1 MDRFLY
7 QHMAAI
13 SALRHDEEAQYAQ
26 ISQLQSQKLSLTNY
40 KGRGFS
46 VADALRSSIDA
57 ISDSASDHSKALVLA
72 ALAAYE
78 SEAAGQLQALEA
90 QEAEAQ
96 RKLHAAYDDPR
107 FQNEPYALFGV
118 WLHAGTMQFG
128 HYRAYLRNVG
138 GSGEEG
144 NRKWL
149 QFNDERVS
157 WVDEEVVLRE
167 ARGEGSLNAAYAV
180 YVKESR
186 LREWER
192 MVNESDG
199 KVFLEIPESTTEKV
213 LKNNMAVEAEK
224 PQSEVPVK
232 RIKNEY

>member
-1 MDRFLY
+1 MY
-7 QHMAAI
+7 QHKSAI
-13 SALRHDEEAQYAQ
+13 SALRLDEETQYSQ
-26 ISQLQSQKLSLTNY
+26 ISHLQSQKLSLTNY

-46 VADALRSSIDA
+46 LTAALRSSIDA
-57 ISDSASDHSKALVLA
+57 IADSPADHDKALVLA

-78 SEAAGQLQALEA
+78 REAAERLQALEG
-90 QEAEAQ
+90 QEAEAKE
-96 RKLHAAYDDPR
+96 KLHAAYDDPR
-107 FQNEPYALFGV
+107 FKNEPYALFGV

-138 GSGEEG
+138 GGGSEENNAG
-144 NRKWL
+144 GRERKWL

-167 ARGEGSLNAAYAV
+167 ARGEDSLNAAYVV
-180 YVKESR
+180 YVKEAK

-199 KVFLEIPESTTEKV
+199 NVFLNIPESTTEKA
-213 LKNNMAVEAEK
+213 LKKNMDVEK
-224 PQSEVPVK
+224 GSPDVPTK
-232 RIKNEY
+232 RIKSE